1 MRNSLF
7 YPKSYPAVCS
17 AVALAALVCTGPAA
31 AQTVGIGSTKGGVLA
46 SVVTTVAKVV
56 TLQSDVKMRPQPM
69 GGTQQ
74 YIPVVNAG
82 ELPFGISNA
91 VQFNM
96 ALNGTGIS
104 KQKYSNL
111 RVVAQLMTF
120 RTGPIVAVES
130 SIKQMSDL
138 RGKRVPYGFKAAP
151 LFQHIFTG
159 YLTNAGL
166 TWDDVVKVP
175 TVALRQNWDLFKQG
189 KTDVSVGNPGSG
201 LNKSL
206 NAAISGGIRHLT
218 LNTNTPGAEK
228 LLNDLPKMFYYQLAP
243 DKKFPDVTKDVQL
256 IGMNFLLWTHKNADE
271 KLIHK
276 VTKALYESETKLKEA
291 GPVWENYKTMNM
303 ANDNG
308 GDFHPGAV
316 RFYKEKG
323 LWKR

>member
-1 MRNSLF
+1 MRKILL
-7 YPKSYPAVCS
+7 YPTA
-17 AVALAALVCTGPAA
+17 ALATLVCVGSAS

-46 SVVTTVAKVV
+46 SVVATVAKVV
-56 TLQSDVKMRPQPM
+56 TLQSDLKMRPQPM

-96 ALNGTGIS
+96 ALSGTGIS
-104 KQKYSNL
+104 KRKYPNL

-120 RTGPIVAVES
+120 RTGPIVPGNS
-130 SIKQMSDL
+130 SIKKMSDI

-151 LFQHIFTG
+151 LFQHVFTG

-166 TWDDVVKVP
+166 TWDDVIKVP
-175 TVALRQNWDLFKQG
+175 AVALRQHWDLFKQG
-189 KTDVSVGNPGSG
+189 KIDVSVGNPGSG

-218 LNTNTPGAEK
+218 LNKNTPGADK
-228 LLNDLPKMFYYQLAP
+228 LLNDLPQMFYYQLKP
-243 DKKFPDVTKDVQL
+243 EKKYPSVPQDVEL
-256 IGMNFLLWTHKNADE
+256 IGMNFLLWTHKDADE
-271 KLIHK
+271 KLIQK
-276 VTKALYESETKLKEA
+276 VTKALYESEANLKES
-291 GPVWENYKTMNM
+291 GPVWGNYKTANM

-308 GDFHPGAV
+308 GAFHPGAV

>member
-1 MRNSLF
+1 MRKVL
-7 YPKSYPAVCS
+7 YPA
-17 AVALAALVCTGPAA
+17 AALAALACAGSAT

-46 SVVTTVAKVV
+46 AVVANVAKVV

-96 ALNGTGIS
+96 ALSGTGIS
-104 KQKYSNL
+104 KRKYPNL

-120 RTGPIVAVES
+120 RTGPIVAATS
-130 SIKQMSDL
+130 SIKKLSDI

-175 TVALRQNWDLFKQG
+175 AVALRQHWDLFKQG
-189 KTDVSVGNPGSG
+189 KINLSIGNPGSG

-206 NAAISGGIRHLT
+206 MAAIKGGIRHLP
-218 LNTNTPGAEK
+218 LNTNTSGASK
-228 LLNDLPKMFYYQLAP
+228 LLVDLPQMFYYPLKPA
-243 DKKFPDVTKDVQL
+243 KKFPAVSEDLQL
-256 IGMNFLLWTHKNADE
+256 VGMNFLLWTHKDADP

-276 VTKALYESETKLKEA
+276 VTKALYESESNLKEA
-291 GPVWENYKTMNM
+291 GPVWGNYKTANM
-303 ANDNG
+303 AKDNG
-308 GDFHPGAV
+308 GSFHPGAI
-316 RFYKEKG
+316 RLYKEKG

>member
-1 MRNSLF
+1 MRKFLL
-7 YPKSYPAVCS
+7 YPT
-17 AVALAALVCTGPAA
+17 VALATLVCVGSAS

-46 SVVTTVAKVV
+46 AVVATVAKVV

-96 ALNGTGIS
+96 ALSGTGIS
-104 KQKYSNL
+104 KRKYPNL

-120 RTGPIVAVES
+120 RTGPIVAGNS
-130 SIKQMSDL
+130 SIKRLSDI

-151 LFQHIFTG
+151 LFQHVFTG

-189 KTDVSVGNPGSG
+189 KTDLSIGNPGSG

-206 NAAISGGIRHLT
+206 IAAINGGIRHVT
-218 LNTNTPGAEK
+218 LNTNTPGAAK
-228 LLNDLPKMFYYQLAP
+228 LLNDLPKMFYYQVGP
-243 DKKFPDVTKDVQL
+243 DKKYPAVSQNVHL
-256 IGMNFLLWTHKNADE
+256 VGMNFLLWTHKGADE

-276 VTKALYESETKLKEA
+276 VTKALYESEANLKEA
-291 GPVWENYKTMNM
+291 GPVWGNYKTANM

-308 GDFHPGAV
+308 GVFHPGAV
-316 RFYKEKG
+316 RLYKEKG
-323 LWKR
+323 VWKR

>member
-1 MRNSLF
+1 MRKLLLC
-7 YPKSYPAVCS
+7 PT
-17 AVALAALVCTGPAA
+17 VALAALVCVGSAA
-31 AQTVGIGSTKGGVLA
+31 AQTAGIGSTKGGVLA
-46 SVVTTVAKVV
+46 AVVATVAKVV

-96 ALNGTGIS
+96 ALSGTGIS
-104 KQKYSNL
+104 KRKYPNL

-120 RTGPIVAVES
+120 RTGPIVAANS
-130 SIKQMSDL
+130 SIKQLSDIK
-138 RGKRVPYGFKAAP
+138 GKRVPYGFKAAP

-175 TVALRQNWDLFKQG
+175 AVALRQHWDLFKQG
-189 KTDVSVGNPGSG
+189 KIDVSVGNPGSG

-218 LNTNTPGAEK
+218 LNTNTPGADK
-228 LLNDLPKMFYYQLAP
+228 LLNDLPQMFYYQLKP
-243 DKKFPDVTKDVQL
+243 EKKYPSIPQDVEL
-256 IGMNFLLWTHKNADE
+256 IGMNFLLWTHKGTDE

-276 VTKALYESETKLKEA
+276 VTKALYESEANLKEA
-291 GPVWENYKTMNM
+291 GPVWGNYKTANM

-308 GDFHPGAV
+308 GIFHPAAV